1 MNYILSILLV
11 AVVAAIAYNF
21 YLIFHGLKRNRR
33 IGRFISNPESLLE
46 AMRNDVLKR
55 LTKDQ
60 KAKLEKEMRQASIA
74 ALKSYFLGDG
84 ARNRVIRFLG
94 RFALYG
100 TFWSIATTSM
110 VIAALVCAVFVAPG
124 HAHLLGQVR
133 AMFVQWPT
141 VKIDASVVSEM
152 ANVLQLGILMGFVT
166 ALLITLIPIIDPAR
180 KAVKEKWTAIAR
192 VDYFNSEPTG

>member
-60 KAKLEKEMRQASIA
+60 KAKLEKEMQQASIA
-74 ALKSYFLGDG
+74 ALKTYFLGDG

-133 AMFVQWPT
+133 AMFVQWPA

-152 ANVLQLGILMGFVT
+152 ANVLQLGILIGFVT
-166 ALLITLIPIIDPAR
+166 ALLITLIPIIDPAK
-180 KAVKEKWTAIAR
+180 KAVKEKWTAIAM

>member
-100 TFWSIATTSM
+100 TFWSIVVTSM

-180 KAVKEKWTAIAR
+180 KAVKEKWTAIAM